1 MKFSI
6 GKFKFVLNGF
16 TNLLSYNTETILLHW
31 KSMIDKNI
39 YKSLTIKN
47 GNRNKLNTICY

>member
-39 YKSLTIKN
+39 YKSITIKN
-47 GNRNKLNTICY
+47 GKRNKLNTICY